1 MCIGYIFTL
10 NCSCAN
16 LLYKYSAVYEGIL
29 QFSRHL
35 RYIKCFAAF
44 EVFNLVI
51 TVQMESFKLNE
62 QIYSFY
68 YFLTSCFQ
76 ENLN

>member
-10 NCSCAN
+10 ICSCAN

-44 EVFNLVI
+44 EVFDLVI

-68 YFLTSCFQ
+68 YFLTIVFKKI
-76 ENLN
+76 